1 MIINDLD
8 RTIHE
13 SSALFMGYFRL
24 GDICMKKS
32 SPGAGISSE
41 ELYLM
46 AGDVVLVAVIDSIFA
61 IIRKR
66 K

>member
-13 SSALFMGYFRL
+13 ISALFMGYLRL
-24 GDICMKKS
+24 GDICLKKS
-32 SPGAGISSE
+32 SPGAGISSA
-41 ELYLM
+41 ELYVT
-46 AGDVVLVAVIDSIFA
+46 AGDVLLVAVIDSIFA